1 MIDDDRVR
9 GGRFGCVESFGSVG
23 LARSESPKDQRRR
36 RSKVDAC
43 DWAYNEN
50 RNGASSTGETIHM
63 QAVGSRGQGAN
74 HGSKTAA
81 RIGGL
86 GWTKLVRLTRSNG
99 IGHERESSIATNQ
112 RIKEHSIP

>member
-1 MIDDDRVR
+1 
-9 GGRFGCVESFGSVG
+9 VESFGSVG

-63 QAVGSRGQGAN
+63 QAVGSRGEDACDK
-74 HGSKTAA
+74 SKLAVPLD
-81 RIGGL
+81 GL
-86 GWTKLVRLTRSNG
+86 
-99 IGHERESSIATNQ
+99 E
-112 RIKEHSIP
+112 